1 MKSLGVL
8 VIAMALLT
16 VGYFLKQPT
25 LLDSNS
31 VESKQATQPKNNSQD
46 PTVSLHTHDHNHQAA
61 GNTSS
66 QASQTTAVAP
76 GKTGNP
82 HFDQL
87 SPEMQQALKDQLLL
101 ENPTTTTEGP
111 NGAIILPAKGRFT
124 QMPVAVQM
132 PDGTIQIR
140 EYSSIPKPQY
150 QLSK

>member
-1 MKSLGVL
+1 MKTLGVL
-8 VIAMALLT
+8 IIAMALLT

-25 LLDSNS
+25 LFDSNS

-46 PTVSLHTHDHNHQAA
+46 PTASLHDHNHQTT
-61 GNTSS
+61 GNASAQTSS
-66 QASQTTAVAP
+66 LAP

-87 SPEMQQALKDQLLL
+87 TPEMQQALKDQLLL

-111 NGAIILPAKGRFT
+111 NGAVILPSQGRFT

>member
-1 MKSLGVL
+1 MKTLGVL
-8 VIAMALLT
+8 IIAMALLT

-25 LLDSNS
+25 LLDSNI

-46 PTVSLHTHDHNHQAA
+46 PTASLHTHDHNHQAT
-61 GNTSS
+61 GNTSL
-66 QASQTTAVAP
+66 QASQTTAVPP
-76 GKTGNP
+76 GKTGNA

-111 NGAIILPAKGRFT
+111 NGAVILPSQGRFT